1 MEETLEPSVEQQE
14 STGLLDGATPE
25 VEEADA
31 SENPQKVEIDH
42 RDPEELKAKEEFGG
56 EKVQS
61 EYRLVDCTEEQ
72 LRSFYQHCKSMLYN
86 TDKEWPLS

>member
-1 MEETLEPSVEQQE
+1 MIVKEKL
-14 STGLLDGATPE
+14 
-25 VEEADA
+25 EEALAAKDNNIK
-31 SENPQKVEIDH
+31 SFIWKG
-42 RDPEELKAKEEFGG
+42 AKEEFGG

-86 TDKEWPLS
+86 TDKAHPGRYTLLDIIKDQRILS